1 MRLKFNVKNV
11 EGYSY
16 EKMGKVHMFDADNSD
31 NSTFVIYSENKKN
44 VKKFFDLYE
53 LNNCQSV
60 IKKYSNIEF
69 LHFDYFDTQNFYLEL
84 EKEFIIVSYDGGGSV
99 EINMSVFDVIAQ
111 EISRQ
116 VLKY

>member
-1 MRLKFNVKNV
+1 
-11 EGYSY
+11 
-16 EKMGKVHMFDADNSD
+16 
-31 NSTFVIYSENKKN
+31 
-44 VKKFFDLYE
+44 
-53 LNNCQSV
+53 
-60 IKKYSNIEF
+60 
-69 LHFDYFDTQNFYLEL
+69 LEL